1 MIRPIALL
9 MTLSLL
15 AGCGYVR
22 ESRVNPFNWF
32 GQTKT
37 VEKVVLPERA
47 KDPRPLIAQVTSM
60 TVEPIASGAIVRA
73 TGLPPTQGWW
83 EANLVAAD
91 KVVDGK
97 LVIEFLAFPPVTQAD
112 QGTPYSR
119 EITAATHISK
129 IKLQEIREIIVQGEN
144 NALSSRR

>member
-32 GQTKT
+32 GQTKA
-37 VEKVVLPERA
+37 VEKVALPERA
-47 KDPRPLIAQVTSM
+47 KDPRPLIANVTSL

-73 TGLPPTQGWW
+73 TGLPPTQGHW
-83 EANLVAAD
+83 EANLVAAPE
-91 KVVDGK
+91 VVDGK
-97 LVIEFLAFPPVTQAD
+97 LVIQFLAFPPVVRMD
-112 QGTPYSR
+112 QGAPHTR
-119 EITAATHISK
+119 EIVAATHISK
-129 IKLQEIREIIVQGEN
+129 IKLNDVREIVVQGAN
-144 NALSSRR
+144 NAMSSRR

>member
-15 AGCGYVR
+15 AGCGFIR

-32 GQTKT
+32 GQSKA
-37 VEKVVLPERA
+37 VEKVALPERA
-47 KDPRPLIAQVTSM
+47 QDPRPLIPTVTAL

-73 TGLPPTQGWW
+73 TGLPASQGWW
-83 EANLVAAD
+83 EANLVPARE
-91 KVVDGK
+91 VVDGK
-97 LVIEFLAFPPVTQAD
+97 LVIQFLAFPPVTRSD
-112 QGTPYSR
+112 QGTPRSR

-129 IKLQEIREIIVQGEN
+129 VKLQEVREIVVQGAN